1 MIYVILLFGG
11 MISFLGAVLL
21 VKPDSVVGFFR
32 NNSNSLGLHVL
43 AVVARLILGVALI
56 TYATES
62 KFPVV
67 FQIFG
72 WLSVGAAVILGAIG
86 RSRFKAL
93 LNWALSSTSSL
104 MRLAGLSAVFLG
116 VFLIYAV
123 V

>member
-1 MIYVILLFGG
+1 
-11 MISFLGAVLL
+11 MISFLGAVMF
-21 VKPDSVVGFFR
+21 VKPDFVVGFFR
-32 NNSNSLGLHVL
+32 NNSNTLGLHVL
-43 AVVARLILGVALI
+43 AVVVRLILGVALI
-56 TYATES
+56 THATES

>member
-1 MIYVILLFGG
+1 MIYVILAFGS
-11 MISFLGAVLL
+11 MILFLGALMF

-32 NNSNSLGLHVL
+32 NNSNSLSLHVL

-62 KFPVV
+62 KFSIV
-67 FQIFG
+67 FQIVG
-72 WLSVGAAVILGAIG
+72 WLSVGAAIILGAIG

-93 LNWALSSTSSL
+93 LNWALSSASSL
-104 MRLAGLSAVFLG
+104 MRLAGLSGVLLG
-116 VFLIYAV
+116 GFLIYAV